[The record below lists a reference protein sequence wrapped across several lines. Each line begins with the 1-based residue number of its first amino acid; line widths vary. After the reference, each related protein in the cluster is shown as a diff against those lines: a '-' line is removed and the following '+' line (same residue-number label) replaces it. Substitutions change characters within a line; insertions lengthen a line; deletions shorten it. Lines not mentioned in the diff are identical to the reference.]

1 MKKIILGLLCGL
13 SVNLMA
19 QDITGDW
26 NNIDEETGEINSV
39 INIYKENDQYFG
51 KIVHIVKPENRGNLC
66 TKCKGD
72 LKDKPILGM
81 NILNNLKKEEDGNRY
96 SGGQI
101 FDPKTGKEYRAEI
114 WVDEDDKNKL
124 NVRGYIAF
132 FYDTREWIRKVEE

>member
-1 MKKIILGLLCGL
+1 MKRIFLNLLMGL
-13 SVNLMA
+13 SLSLTA

-39 INIYKENDQYFG
+39 INIYKIDNEYFG
-51 KIVHIVKPENRGNLC
+51 KIIHIIKPEERDNLC
-66 TKCKGD
+66 TKCKGN
-72 LKDKPILGM
+72 LKDQPILGM
-81 NILNNLKKEEDGNRY
+81 NILNNLKKDGERY

-114 WVDEDDKNKL
+114 WIDEENSNKL

-132 FYDTREWIRKVEE
+132 FYDTREWIRKVKN

>member
-1 MKKIILGLLCGL
+1 MGL
-13 SVNLMA
+13 SLSLTA

-26 NNIDEETGEINSV
+26 ENIDEETGEVNSV
-39 INIYKENDQYFG
+39 INIYKVDDEYFG
-51 KIVHIVKPENRGNLC
+51 KIIHIIKPEERDNLC

-72 LKDKPILGM
+72 LKNKPILGM
-81 NILNNLKKEEDGNRY
+81 HILNNLKKDGERY

-114 WVDEDDKNKL
+114 WIDEENSNKL

-132 FYDTREWIRKVEE
+132 FYDTREWIRKVKN

>member
-1 MKKIILGLLCGL
+1 MKTIFLNLLLFIVGGAF
-13 SVNLMA
+13 A

-26 NNIDEETGEINSV
+26 NNIDEETGEVNSV
-39 INIYKENDQYFG
+39 INIYKVDDQYFG
-51 KIVHIVKPENRGNLC
+51 KIIHIVKPEDRDNLC

-81 NILNNLKKEEDGNRY
+81 HILNNLKKDGDRY

-114 WVDEDDKNKL
+114 WIDEDNPNKL
-124 NVRGYIAF
+124 KVRGYIAF
-132 FYDTREWIRKVEE
+132 FYDTRVWVRKDS